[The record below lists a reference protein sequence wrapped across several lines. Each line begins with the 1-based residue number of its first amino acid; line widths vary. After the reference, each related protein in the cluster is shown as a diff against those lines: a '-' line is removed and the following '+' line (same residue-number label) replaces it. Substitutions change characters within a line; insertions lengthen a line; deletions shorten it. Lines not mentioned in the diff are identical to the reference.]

1 MKMKWITLLVF
12 SLLFLSNGAQ
22 AESLKG
28 KVKLINFYGGNW
40 PNSWSGGMLFQLDT
54 SADGVSYFGI
64 RASDKYQQ
72 QLLSILLAAKHAGN
86 MVVISYDKASIDAN
100 GYATVSAVTTL

>member
-1 MKMKWITLLVF
+1 MKTKWIILFVF
-12 SLLFLSNGAQ
+12 SFLFLSNGAQ

-54 SADGVSYFGI
+54 NVEGVTYFGI

-72 QLLSILLAAKHAGN
+72 QLLSILLAAKHAGSQ
-86 MVVISYDKASIDAN
+86 VVISYAKASIDTN

>member
-1 MKMKWITLLVF
+1 MKIRWFVVLLLSLCAF
-12 SLLFLSNGAQ
+12 SQNVL
-22 AESLKG
+22 AESLTG
-28 KVKLINFYGGNW
+28 KIKLINFYGGNW

>member
-1 MKMKWITLLVF
+1 MKTRCFVVLLLGLCFF
-12 SLLFLSNGAQ
+12 SQGAL
-22 AESLKG
+22 ADSLTG
-28 KVKLINFYGGNW
+28 KIKLINFYGGNW

-54 SADGVSYFGI
+54 NVEGVTYFGI

-72 QLLSILLAAKHAGN
+72 QLLSILLAAKHAGSQ
-86 MVVISYDKASIDAN
+86 VVISYAKASIDTN